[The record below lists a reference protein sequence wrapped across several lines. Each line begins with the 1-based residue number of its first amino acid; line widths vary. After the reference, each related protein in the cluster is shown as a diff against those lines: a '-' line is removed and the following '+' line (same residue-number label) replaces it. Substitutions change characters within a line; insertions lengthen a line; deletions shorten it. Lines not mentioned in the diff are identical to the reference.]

1 MLMPAKVKHR
11 KVFRGKR
18 RGIATKG
25 NTLEFGDF
33 GLQSLEND
41 WITARQIEAG
51 RVAINRFIKR
61 GGKLWVR
68 MFPYKPVTKKPVE
81 VRMGKGKG
89 DPEFWV
95 DVIKRGRGLYELE
108 GVSESL
114 AREAMKLAQRKLPIK
129 TRFIS
134 RAMIGVGI

>member
-25 NTLEFGDF
+25 NKLEFGEF

-51 RVAINRFIKR
+51 RIAINRFIKR
-61 GGKLWVR
+61 GGKLWIRV
-68 MFPYKPVTKKPVE
+68 FPYKPVTKKPVE

-89 DPEFWV
+89 DPEFWWTLSKE
-95 DVIKRGRGLYELE
+95 DV
-108 GVSESL
+108 SS
-114 AREAMKLAQRKLPIK
+114 MNW
-129 TRFIS
+129 
-134 RAMIGVGI
+134 RASMRLWPGKP

>member
-18 RGIATKG
+18 RGKATKG
-25 NTLEFGDF
+25 NILEFGDY
-33 GLQSLEND
+33 GLQALENC

-51 RVAINRFIKR
+51 RVAINRYIKR

-68 MFPYKPVTKKPVE
+68 AFPYKPVTSKPIE

-95 DVIKRGRGLYELE
+95 DVVKRGKIIYELE
-108 GVSESL
+108 GVQENV
-114 AREAMKLAQRKLPIK
+114 AKEAIRLAQRKFSIK
-129 TRFIS
+129 TRFIK
-134 RAMIGVGI
+134 RNK

>member
-11 KVFRGKR
+11 KQFRGKN

-25 NTLEFGDF
+25 NTLAFGDY
-33 GLQSLEND
+33 GLQALENI
-41 WITARQIEAG
+41 WITSRQIEAS

-61 GGKLWVR
+61 GGKLWIR
-68 MFPYKPVTKKPVE
+68 TFPWKPVTKKPVE

-95 DVIKRGRGLYELE
+95 DVIKRGRILFELE
-108 GVSESL
+108 GVSEDL
-114 AREAMKLAQRKLPIK
+114 AKEAMRLASAKLPMK

-134 RAMIGVGI
+134 RHQIYR

>member
-18 RGIATKG
+18 RGMATKG

-41 WITARQIEAG
+41 WITARQIEAA

-68 MFPYKPVTKKPVE
+68 TFPYKPVTKKPVE

-95 DVIKRGRGLYELE
+95 DVIKRGRVLYELE
-108 GVSESL
+108 GVSEAL
-114 AREAMKLAQRKLPIK
+114 AREAMKLAQRKLPFK

-134 RAMIGVGI
+134 RAMIGVGL